1 MNTAAIAKALR
12 DLADAIDQPA
22 QGSSAPP
29 RPLAPVDLPPSF
41 DDLPP
46 EDEYRPVA
54 AAVQHQEQRVQQIV
68 QQDAALGVCPTHG
81 TAWTVKPGG
90 VSKAGKSYNA
100 FWKCSGKNADDTYCN
115 LKPTKVWAD
124 THPIRDAA

>member
-22 QGSSAPP
+22 AGSAP
-29 RPLAPVDLPPSF
+29 RPLSPVAPPAWMDDAPP
-41 DDLPP
+41 L

-54 AAVQHQEQRVQQIV
+54 AAVQHQQQRGAQIV
-68 QQDAALGVCPTHG
+68 AQDAALGVCPAHG
-81 TAWTVKPGG
+81 TAWTVKAGG
-90 VSKAGKSYNA
+90 VSAAGKSYNA
-100 FWKCSGKNADDTYCN
+100 FWKCSGKNPDDTYCK